1 MKVRIFNGS
10 NFNASKF
17 TAILFSIFG
26 AFFGLEHGVGEILQG
41 NTPTP
46 GLKIYAY
53 SAPGLAFPFGREPA
67 LSVVHNYLISGILT
81 IVFGLIIIIW
91 SIKLLEIK
99 FGGLGL
105 LCLSII
111 FFLTGGGFG
120 PFTTLI
126 FAGIAALKIK
136 SNYIW
141 CKRLLP
147 FGLRTFAA
155 KLFPYVTILFLSW
168 IPFEL
173 TLGYFFGIS
182 YPYPGY
188 FLAYI
193 FPVVMIINVLAAF
206 SHDSLQEKNIFSN
219 DCIDSHV

>member
-26 AFFGLEHGVGEILQG
+26 AFFGLEHGIGEVLQG
-41 NTPTP
+41 NISTQ

-67 LSVVHNYLISGILT
+67 LSVVPNYLISGILS
-81 IVFGLIIIIW
+81 ILLGLIIIIW
-91 SIKLLEIK
+91 SIKLIQIK

-105 LCLSII
+105 LCISII
-111 FFLTGGGFG
+111 LFLTGGGFG

-126 FAGIAALKIK
+126 FASIAALKK
-136 SNYIW
+136 NSNFIW
-141 CKRLLP
+141 WKRLLP
-147 FGLRTFAA
+147 FGFRTFIA

-173 TLGYFFGIS
+173 ILGFFFGIG

-188 FLAYI
+188 LLAYI
-193 FPVVMIINVLAAF
+193 FPVIMFFTILTAF
-206 SHDSLQEKNIFSN
+206 SNDSLQEK
-219 DCIDSHV
+219 